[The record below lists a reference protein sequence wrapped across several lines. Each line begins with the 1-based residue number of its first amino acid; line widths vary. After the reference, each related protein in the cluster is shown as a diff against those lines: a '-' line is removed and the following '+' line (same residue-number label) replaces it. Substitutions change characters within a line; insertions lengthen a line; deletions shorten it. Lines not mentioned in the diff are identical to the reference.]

1 MRIGISIVPSAARH
15 QHGLGETVLGF
26 TRPFRQSGLVL
37 SPFPPYFIGL
47 NGCSIF
53 PASSVPNLA
62 KRSLLFVL
70 PHHFTFLTPLNF
82 LVQQQ
87 FVLLHFSTFNFTFL
101 NLQHW
106 TLSVNAPLI
115 VKSLFLLPTHPKL
128 HQFFKT
134 IKKSEQRIVML
145 HRIKRRRL
153 MPTVNEMMATHKN
166 AVVIANI
173 RQN

>member
-1 MRIGISIVPSAARH
+1 MTPHYMRIGISIEPSAARH

-26 TRPFRQSGLVL
+26 TRPFRQSGFVL
-37 SPFPPYFIGL
+37 SPFPTDLIGL

-70 PHHFTFLTPLNF
+70 PHHFTFLSPLNF

-101 NLQHW
+101 ILQHL
-106 TLSVNAPLI
+106 TLSVNTPLR
-115 VKSLFLLPTHPKL
+115 VKSLFFCYQLTPNFTNFLKP
-128 HQFFKT
+128 
-134 IKKSEQRIVML
+134 
-145 HRIKRRRL
+145 
-153 MPTVNEMMATHKN
+153 
-166 AVVIANI
+166 
-173 RQN
+173 

>member
-1 MRIGISIVPSAARH
+1 MTPHYMRIGISIVPSAARH

-53 PASSVPNLA
+53 PSSSVPNLA

-70 PHHFTFLTPLNF
+70 PHHFTFLPPLNF

-101 NLQHW
+101 ILQHL
-106 TLSVNAPLI
+106 TLSVNTPLR
-115 VKSLFLLPTHPKL
+115 VKSLFFATNSPQTSPIFYNHKKMEPKDR
-128 HQFFKT
+128 HVTQD
-134 IKKSEQRIVML
+134 
-145 HRIKRRRL
+145 
-153 MPTVNEMMATHKN
+153 
-166 AVVIANI
+166 
-173 RQN
+173 